1 MTETEIMKALECWA
15 SEKECEETC
24 ECFKYDTP
32 RCDLL
37 TARNALDLI
46 NRKNAE
52 IERLEADKYL
62 YTEDGK
68 IELLPRTDLDQIRAE
83 AIKEVF
89 DKLEERLCVHTFT
102 SNSTEYADGQFD
114 CMEWVDGKIDE
125 LKKEMG
131 VEL

>member
-1 MTETEIMKALECWA
+1 MTEAEIMKALECWA

-46 NRKNAE
+46 NSKNAE
-52 IERLEADKYL
+52 IERLNTELEDKQFRCDSCDRIGL
-62 YTEDGK
+62 TRSEHIVCIK
-68 IELLPRTDLDQIRAE
+68 QAKAE
-83 AIKEVF
+83 AIKEC
-89 DKLEERLCVHTFT
+89 LEKAKEVTYHYYD
-102 SNSTEYADGQFD
+102 SD
-114 CMEWVDGKIDE
+114 IDQIA
-125 LKKEMG
+125 KEMG